1 MERLKAFIEAKKGS
15 FSLEAVI
22 AMMFVLMLIWLGV
35 AYYTYL
41 TPRQVL
47 TQEVHTLATTA
58 KLQGGLTE
66 SDIER
71 FKDRL
76 VEKGYVPKDKKD
88 EIVVTAV
95 AEDEAGNKKNVT
107 SVLPLSEGYNDD
119 PNAYSHRGSK
129 EIITVT
135 AQIPAKI
142 QFLKVML
149 SFWNSQPNEK
159 MYDYTF
165 QETVMSERW

>member
-47 TQEVHTLATTA
+47 TQEVHNLATIA

-71 FKDRL
+71 FKNRL
-76 VEKGYVPKDKKD
+76 VDKGYVPENKMNK
-88 EIVVTAV
+88 IVVTAV
-95 AEDEAGNKKNVT
+95 AEDEYGNVKNVT
-107 SVLPLSEGYNDD
+107 SVVPLSEGYNDD
-119 PNAYSHRGSK
+119 PNAYSHRNSK

-135 AQIPAKI
+135 AKIPAKI
-142 QFLKVML
+142 HFLKVML
-149 SFWNSQPNEK
+149 NFWDNEPK
-159 MYDYTF
+159 EAMHEYTF